1 MELRHLRYFE
11 VVGKTLNF
19 TRAAEQLHIAQPPL
33 SRQIR
38 EIEEELGTELIDRS
52 SRPIALTKAGT
63 FFLEQC
69 VQILS
74 RFEEAKEGTRRIGQG
89 KKRWFGIGFVPSVL
103 YGFLPELIKEYR
115 SANSD
120 IEVVFSELTTIQ
132 QAEALKAGRI
142 DVGFG
147 RLLLEDPEIRCDVFE
162 EEPLVAALPVGHP
175 LARRQRIA
183 LEQMAREAFII
194 YPAKPRPSYADHVL
208 NIFRAHGLRLNV
220 AVEAN
225 EMQTAIGF
233 VAAGIGSTL
242 VPNSVQRLK
251 RDDVVYRPLAG
262 TAATSPVIMNVR
274 SGDTSPELARFMG
287 FVEKYRPAA
296 KQG

>member
-19 TRAAEQLHIAQPPL
+19 TRAAELLHIAQPPL

-38 EIEEELGTELIDRS
+38 ELEEELGTELIDRS

-63 FFLEQC
+63 FFLGQC

-74 RFEEAKEGTRRIGQG
+74 RLDEARQGTLRIGQG
-89 KKRWFGIGFVPSVL
+89 RKRWFGIGFVPSVL

-115 SANSD
+115 AGNSD
-120 IEVVFSELTTIQ
+120 VDVVFSELTTIE

-147 RLLLEDPEIRCDVFE
+147 RLLLEDPEIRCEVFE
-162 EEPLVAALPVGHP
+162 EEALVAALPLGHA
-175 LARRQRIA
+175 LASKPRLS
-183 LEQMAREAFII
+183 LEQMAAEPFIL

-208 NIFRAHGLRLNV
+208 NLFRAHGLRLNV
-220 AVEAN
+220 AIEAN

-242 VPNSVQRLK
+242 VPTSVQRLR
-251 RDDVVYRPLAG
+251 RDDVVYRPLA
-262 TAATSPVIMNVR
+262 AADATSPVIMNVR
-274 SGDTSPELARFMG
+274 TGDASQELARFMDIA
-287 FVEKYRPAA
+287 ERYRPR
-296 KQG
+296 GE

>member
-74 RFEEAKEGTRRIGQG
+74 RLDEAKEGTRRIGQG

-103 YGFLPELIKEYR
+103 YGFLPELIREYR
-115 SANSD
+115 SASND

-175 LARRQRIA
+175 LARKQRIA
-183 LEQMAREAFII
+183 LGQIASEPFII

-208 NIFRAHGLRLNV
+208 NIFRAHGLKLNV

-242 VPNSVQRLK
+242 VPDSVQRLK

-287 FVEKYRPAA
+287 FAEKYRPAA
-296 KQG
+296 RRE

>member
-19 TRAAEQLHIAQPPL
+19 TRAAELLHIAQPPL

-38 EIEEELGTELIDRS
+38 ELEEELGTELIDRS

-74 RFEEAKEGTRRIGQG
+74 RLDEARQGTQRIGQG
-89 KKRWFGIGFVPSVL
+89 SKRWFGIGFVPSVL

-115 SANSD
+115 SENSD
-120 IEVVFSELTTIQ
+120 VDVVFSELTTIE

-147 RLLLEDPEIRCDVFE
+147 RLLLEDPEIRCEVFE
-162 EEPLVAALPVGHP
+162 DEPLVAALPLGHA
-175 LARRQRIA
+175 LASKARLS
-183 LEQMAREAFII
+183 LEQVAEESFIL

-208 NIFRAHGLRLNV
+208 NLFRAHGLRLNV

-242 VPNSVQRLK
+242 VPKSVQRLK
-251 RDDVVYRPLAG
+251 RDDVVYRPLAA
-262 TAATSPVIMNVR
+262 TDATSPVIMNIR
-274 SGDTSPELARFMG
+274 TGDGSIELARFMET
-287 FVEKYRPAA
+287 VNRYRPRG
-296 KQG
+296 K

>member
-11 VVGKTLNF
+11 VVGRTLNF
-19 TRAAEQLHIAQPPL
+19 TRAAEKLHIAQPPL

-52 SRPIALTKAGT
+52 SRPIALTKAGA

-74 RFEEAKEGTRRIGQG
+74 RLDEARQGTRRIGQG

-115 SANSD
+115 SSD
-120 IEVVFSELTTIQ
+120 SDVEVMFSELTTIQ

-147 RLLLEDPEIRCDVFE
+147 RLLLEDAEIRCEVLE
-162 EEPLVAALPVGHP
+162 EEALVAALPAGHA
-175 LARRQRIA
+175 LARRQRLA
-183 LEQMAREAFII
+183 LRQLAGEPFIL
-194 YPAKPRPSYADHVL
+194 YPARPRPSYADHVL
-208 NIFRAHGLRLNV
+208 NLFRAHGLQLNV
-220 AVEAN
+220 AIEAN

-233 VAAGIGSTL
+233 VAAGIGLTL
-242 VPNSVQRLK
+242 VPRSVQRLK
-251 RDDVVYRPLAG
+251 RDDVVYRPVSNAD
-262 TAATSPVIMNVR
+262 ATSPVIMNVR
-274 SGDTSPELARFMG
+274 SSDSSGELARFME
-287 FVEKYRPAA
+287 FVDRYRSGG
-296 KQG
+296 KRV

>member
-19 TRAAEQLHIAQPPL
+19 TRAAELLHIAQPPL

-38 EIEEELGTELIDRS
+38 EMEEELGTELIDRS

-69 VQILS
+69 AQILS
-74 RFEEAKEGTRRIGQG
+74 RLDEAKEGTRRIGQG
-89 KKRWFGIGFVPSVL
+89 RKRWFGIGFVPSVL
-103 YGFLPELIKEYR
+103 YGFLPELIREYR
-115 SANSD
+115 SASND
-120 IEVVFSELTTIQ
+120 TEVVFSELTTIQ

-147 RLLLEDPEIRCDVFE
+147 RLLLEDPEISCDVFE
-162 EEPLVAALPVGHP
+162 EEALVAALPVGHP
-175 LARRQRIA
+175 LARKQRIS
-183 LEQMAREAFII
+183 LEQMAGEPFII

-208 NIFRAHGLRLNV
+208 NIFRSHGLKLNV

-242 VPNSVQRLK
+242 VPDSVQRLR
-251 RDDVVYRPLAG
+251 RDDVVYRPLSGA
-262 TAATSPVIMNVR
+262 AATSPVIMNVR

-287 FVEKYRPAA
+287 FVEKYRPAG